1 MKCSWPGQRVTSS
14 RVGFGMA
21 KEEAWNSGIPRAAK
35 LPGQAGHRNVPTP
48 RNDQQTDVRQLL
60 WNPDL
65 EFTFNGYIRTFIDT
79 MRAFVSKNPVLSFV
93 LLTLGY
99 QWIVIGIVGWHLK
112 TAGLSLEEDETAHM
126 IFRMRVFGP
135 LVFCVFLTWYIEGMA
150 GLKTLFSAFFNWRVP
165 GKWYLFGATWK
176 FLFSWVGV
184 GLLVLFGLRDW
195 PGFFNAQIFS
205 DNALLLALLKT
216 MPFLVGIAIVEETAW
231 MKYCVTRMQDRYSAL
246 VSCLVIGVAWGC
258 WYLPM
263 ILVGEGV
270 PDGYPPPIFMCSML
284 CLTILLGWAYNMTH
298 SGTILLLMQ
307 VVSNG
312 AFFMLPVLPGW
323 HNMDTAYVNAFVA
336 INSLSAILIVVIYG
350 WREMGTRKRATWSE
364 AHAATL
370 ANERESS
377 KARVAA

>member
-1 MKCSWPGQRVTSS
+1 
-14 RVGFGMA
+14 
-21 KEEAWNSGIPRAAK
+21 
-35 LPGQAGHRNVPTP
+35 
-48 RNDQQTDVRQLL
+48 
-60 WNPDL
+60 
-65 EFTFNGYIRTFIDT
+65 
-79 MRAFVSKNPVLSFV
+79 MRAFVTKNPVLSFV

-99 QWIVIGIVGWHLK
+99 QWLVIGIVDWHLK
-112 TAGLSLEEDETAHM
+112 KAGLSLEQDETAHM

-135 LVFCVFLTWYIEGMA
+135 LVFCVFLTWYIEGTA
-150 GLKTLFSAFFNWRVP
+150 GLKTLFGSFFNWRVP

-176 FLFSWVGV
+176 FLFSWIGV
-184 GLLVLFGLRDW
+184 GFLVLFGMRDW
-195 PGFFNAQIFS
+195 PGFFNPQIFNNS
-205 DNALLLALLKT
+205 ELAMGLLKT

-246 VSCLVIGVAWGC
+246 TSCLIIGVAWGC

-263 ILVGEGV
+263 IITGEGV
-270 PDGYPPPIFMCSML
+270 PDGYPPPIFMLSML

-312 AFFMLPVLPGW
+312 AFFLLPVLPGW
-323 HNMDTAYVNAFVA
+323 HVLPSGELDTAYVNAFVA
-336 INSLSAILIVVIYG
+336 INSLSAILIVVIFG

-370 ANERESS
+370 AKEKNEESGS
-377 KARVAA
+377 AQQRAVA